1 MSKLFHLQ
9 LSDFWKGLFVAIIG
23 SVLGLIYK
31 TVDAGSLDFDW
42 KFIIKAGVLAGLSYL
57 IKNLATNSKGELFT
71 AEGLPGGKKEY

>member
-1 MSKLFHLQ
+1 MSKLWNLKI
-9 LSDFWKGLFVAIIG
+9 SDFWKGLIVAIIG
-23 SVLGLIYK
+23 SVLGMIYK

-71 AEGLPGGKKEY
+71 GEGLPDGKK